1 MDDKMS
7 RGCCGVLPAQAPLA
21 NPYVPFQAN
30 GPEQYPARTGL
41 IRGTLFPCLDLPFLG
56 MVNTEEKSDTL
67 LHQLQ
72 ALGFAVQELGLYLD
86 THADDAEAVELFRQY
101 TELYET
107 GMAQYQQSCGP
118 LFQKQAAQ
126 NGAYTWNSTP
136 WPWEYAANQE
146 D

>member
-30 GPEQYPARTGL
+30 GPEQYPAKTGL

-136 WPWEYAANQE
+136 WPWEYSANKE

>member
-1 MDDKMS
+1 MDNTIT
-7 RGCCGVLPAQAPLA
+7 RGCCGMLPANAPLA
-21 NPYVPFQAN
+21 NPYVPWQPE
-30 GPEQYPARTGL
+30 GQEQYAAVAGL

-56 MVNTEEKSDTL
+56 MVNTEEQSDTL

-72 ALGFAVQELGLYLD
+72 ALSFAVQELGLYLD
-86 THADDAEAVELFRQY
+86 THSGDAEAVELFRQY

-107 GMAQYQQSCGP
+107 GMAQYQESCGP
-118 LFQKQAAQ
+118 LFQKQAAR
-126 NGAYTWNSTP
+126 NGTYTWNSTP

>member
-1 MDDKMS
+1 
-7 RGCCGVLPAQAPLA
+7 
-21 NPYVPFQAN
+21 
-30 GPEQYPARTGL
+30 
-41 IRGTLFPCLDLPFLG
+41 
-56 MVNTEEKSDTL
+56 MVNTEEKPDTL

-86 THADDAEAVELFRQY
+86 THQNDAEATELFRQY

-118 LFQKQAAQ
+118 LFQKQAVE
-126 NGAYTWNSTP
+126 NGAYTWNSKP
-136 WPWEYAANQE
+136 WPWEYRANQE

>member
-1 MDDKMS
+1 MDNTMS
-7 RGCCGVLPAQAPLA
+7 RGCCGILPAQAPLA
-21 NPYVPFQAN
+21 NPYVPYQ
-30 GPEQYPARTGL
+30 PTDQEQYPARTGL
-41 IRGTLFPCLDLPFLG
+41 VRGTLFPCLDLPFLG
-56 MVNTEEKSDTL
+56 MVNNEEQSDTM

-72 ALGFAVQELGLYLD
+72 ALSFAVQELGLYLD

-107 GMAQYQQSCGP
+107 GMAQYQESCGP

-126 NGAYTWNSTP
+126 NGTYTWNSTP

>member
-30 GPEQYPARTGL
+30 GPEQYPAKTGL

-86 THADDAEAVELFRQY
+86 THADDTEAVELFRQY

-107 GMAQYQQSCGP
+107 LMAQYQQSCGP

>member
-1 MDDKMS
+1 MDQQTN
-7 RGCCGVLPAQAPLA
+7 RCCGVLPANAPLA
-21 NPYVPFQAN
+21 NPYVPLQPQN
-30 GPEQYPARTGL
+30 PEQYPAKTGL

-86 THADDAEAVELFRQY
+86 THGNDAEAAELFRQY
-101 TELYET
+101 AEMYET
-107 GMAQYQQSCGP
+107 GMAQYQRSCGP
-118 LFQKQAAQ
+118 LFQKQAAE
-126 NGAYTWNSTP
+126 NGSYSWNSTP
-136 WPWEYAANQE
+136 WPWEYAANKE